1 LICTISFVEVA
12 TAMPNFTVE
21 QIRKIMDDTDNIRSM
36 SVIAHV
42 DHGKSTLTDSLICK
56 AGIISAKAAGDAR
69 FTDTRADE
77 QERGVT
83 IKSTGVSLYFEH
95 DEEDG
100 KGSKPHLINLIDS
113 PGHVDFSS
121 EVTAALRITDG
132 AMVVVDCIEGCAVQT
147 ETVLRQS
154 LQERVK
160 PCLFVNKVDRCILEL
175 QMEPEDMYS
184 RFRKAIEDVNVII
197 ATYHDELMGDVQV
210 SPDKG
215 TVAFGSGLHGW
226 GFNVERFAKIYAAK
240 MGVDK
245 EKMMKRLWGDNFFNA
260 KKKTWTNV
268 QQPEG
273 CTEAL
278 PRAFCQF
285 IMTPINQLMR
295 AIMDDHKEKYEKMM
309 TTLGI
314 TLKGDDRSLTGK
326 PLMKR
331 TMQIWINAA
340 DTLLSMIVTRLPS
353 PRMAQKY
360 RVENLYEGPMDDA
373 AAKAIRACDRD
384 GPLMMYVSKM
394 IPTSDKGRF
403 YAFGRVFSGTIATG
417 QKVRIQGPH
426 YKPGS
431 KEDLNVKNVQRTVLM
446 MGRTT
451 EQIADVPCGNT
462 VALVGIDGYLLKSG
476 TITNLDDA
484 HNIADMKYSVSPVVK
499 VAVKVKDGKDLP
511 KLVEGLKK
519 LSKSDPLVVC
529 TTEESGEH
537 VIAGCGELHVEICL
551 KDLREE
557 YAQCDFTVSDPVV
570 SYRETVTDESNVVCL
585 AKSPNKHNRI
595 YLKAEPMDEE
605 LNKAI
610 EDGKCGPK
618 ADPKERATKLKTDF
632 SWDENAARK
641 IWCWGPET
649 DGANVVVDV
658 TQGVQYLLEIK
669 EHVTSAF
676 QWATKEGPLCE
687 ENMRGIRYNIQDVTL
702 HTDAIHRGAG
712 QIMPPTRRACFA
724 AEMTAKPTLQ
734 EPMFLVEITC
744 PQEAMSG
751 VYNAIN
757 LRRGVVFE
765 ENPREGTPLIQ
776 SKAHLPV
783 SESFG
788 FVAALR
794 QATSGQAF
802 PQCVFSH
809 WENLSGDCM
818 SVGSKMEEL
827 VLNIRKR
834 KNLKVEMPKLGD
846 YLDKL

>member
-1 LICTISFVEVA
+1 
-12 TAMPNFTVE
+12 MPNFTVQ
-21 QIRKIMDDTDNIRSM
+21 QIRSIMDDTDNIRSM

-95 DEEDG
+95 ENEDG
-100 KGSKPHLINLIDS
+100 SGTQPHLINLIDS

-132 AMVVVDCIEGCAVQT
+132 ALVVVDCIEGCAVQT

-154 LQERVK
+154 LAERVK

-197 ATYHDELMGDVQV
+197 ATYNDEMMGDQQV
-210 SPDKG
+210 APEKG

-245 EKMMKRLWGDNFFNA
+245 EKMMKRLWGDSFFNA

-268 QQPEG
+268 MQPEG
-273 CTEAL
+273 CDSPL

-295 AIMDDHKEKYEKMM
+295 AIMDDQKEKYEKMM
-309 TTLGI
+309 GTLGI
-314 TLKGDDRSLTGK
+314 VLKGDDKALQGK

-340 DTLLSMIVTRLPS
+340 DTLLSMIVTKLPS
-353 PRMAQKY
+353 PRVAQKY
-360 RVENLYEGPMDDA
+360 RVENLYEGPMDDE
-373 AAKAIRACDRD
+373 AAKAIRSCDKD

-394 IPTSDKGRF
+394 VPTNDKGRF
-403 YAFGRVFSGTIATG
+403 YAFGRVFSGTVATG

-426 YKPGS
+426 YKVGGR
-431 KEDLNVKNVQRTVLM
+431 EDLSIKNIQRTVLM

-451 EQIADVPCGNT
+451 EQIPDVPCGNT
-462 VALVGIDGYLLKSG
+462 VALVGIDQYILKSG
-476 TITNLDDA
+476 TLTTLDTA
-484 HNIADMKYSVSPVVK
+484 HNIRCMKYSVSPVVK
-499 VAVKVKDGKDLP
+499 VAVKVKDGKELP

-557 YAQCDFTVSDPVV
+557 YAQCEFTVSDPVV
-570 SYRETVTDESNVVCL
+570 SYRETVNELSSQICL
-585 AKSPNKHNRI
+585 AKSPNKHNRL
-595 YLKAEPMDEE
+595 YFTAEPMSDE
-605 LNKAI
+605 LCMAI

-618 ADPKERATKLKTDF
+618 TEPKERCKFMREKF
-632 SWDENAARK
+632 EWDENAARK

-649 DGANVVVDV
+649 EGANLVVDQ
-658 TQGVQYLLEIK
+658 TTGVQYLIEIK
-669 EHVTSAF
+669 EHVNSAF
-676 QWATKEGPLCE
+676 QWASKEGPLCE
-687 ENMRGIRYNIQDVTL
+687 ENMRGIRFNICDVTL
-702 HTDAIHRGAG
+702 HTDSIHRGAG
-712 QIMPPTRRACFA
+712 QIMPPTRRVCFA
-724 AEMTAKPTLQ
+724 AELTAKPTMQ
-734 EPMFLVEITC
+734 EPIFLVEITC

-751 VYNAIN
+751 VYNCMN
-757 LRRGVVFE
+757 LRRGCVFE

-776 SKAHLPV
+776 VKAHLPV

-802 PQCVFSH
+802 PQCVFDH
-809 WENLSGDCM
+809 WENLQGEALEE
-818 SVGSKMEEL
+818 GSKL
-827 VLNIRKR
+827 QTLILATRKR
-834 KNLKVEMPKLGD
+834 KNIKVEMPKLGD

>member
-1 LICTISFVEVA
+1 
-12 TAMPNFTVE
+12 M
-21 QIRKIMDDTDNIRSM
+21 
-36 SVIAHV
+36 
-42 DHGKSTLTDSLICK
+42 G
-56 AGIISAKAAGDAR
+56 
-69 FTDTRADE
+69 
-77 QERGVT
+77 
-83 IKSTGVSLYFEH
+83 Y
-95 DEEDG
+95 
-100 KGSKPHLINLIDS
+100 LINLIDS

-184 RFRKAIEDVNVII
+184 RFRKAVEDVNVII
-197 ATYHDELMGDVQV
+197 ATYNDELMGDVQV
-210 SPDKG
+210 KPEMG

-226 GFNVERFAKIYAAK
+226 GFNVERFANIYAKK
-240 MGVDK
+240 MGMDK
-245 EKMMKRLWGDNFFNA
+245 DKMMKRLWGDSFFNS

-273 CTEAL
+273 VTEPL

-285 IMTPINQLMR
+285 IMGPINQLMR
-295 AIMDDHKEKYEKMM
+295 AIMNDDTEKYEKMM

-314 TLKGDDRSLTGK
+314 VLKGDEKQLTGK

-340 DTLLSMIVTRLPS
+340 DTLLSMIVTKLPS
-353 PRMAQKY
+353 PRVAQKY

-373 AAKAIRACDRD
+373 AANAIRACDPA
-384 GPLMMYVSKM
+384 GSLMMYVSKM
-394 IPTSDKGRF
+394 VPTSDKGRF

-431 KEDLNVKNVQRTVLM
+431 KEDLNIKSIQRTVLM

-451 EQIADVPCGNT
+451 EQIVDVPCGNT
-462 VALVGIDGYLLKSG
+462 VALVGVDGYILKSG
-476 TITNLDDA
+476 TITTIEDC

-499 VAVKVKDGKDLP
+499 VSVKVKDGKDLP

-557 YAQCDFTVSDPVV
+557 YAQCDFIMSDPGV
-570 SYRETVTDESNVVCL
+570 SYRETVNATSSKTAL

-595 YLKAEPMDEE
+595 YLEAEPLDEE
-605 LNKAI
+605 LSKAI
-610 EDGKCGPK
+610 EDGKAGPK
-618 ADPKERATKLKTDF
+618 AEAKERKKLLKEKF
-632 SWDENAARK
+632 SWDDNEAVK
-641 IWCWGPET
+641 IWCFGPET
-649 DGANVVVDV
+649 TGPNIVVDV
-658 TQGVQYLLEIK
+658 TQGVQYLNEIK
-669 EHVTSAF
+669 EHVNSAF

-687 ENMRGIRYNIQDVTL
+687 ENMRGIRFNITDVTL
-702 HTDAIHRGAG
+702 HADAIHRGAG
-712 QIMPPTRRACFA
+712 QIMPPTRRCCFA

-734 EPMFLVEITC
+734 EPVFLVEITC

-751 VYNAIN
+751 VYNCMN
-757 LRRGVVFE
+757 LRRGCVFE
-765 ENPREGTPLIQ
+765 ENPREGTPLLQ
-776 SKAHLPV
+776 VKAHLPV
-783 SESFG
+783 AESFG

-794 QATSGQAF
+794 QQTSGQAF
-802 PQCVFSH
+802 PQCVFDH
-809 WENLSGDCM
+809 WDNMPGNAMEAG
-818 SVGSKMEEL
+818 GKMQEL
-827 VLNIRKR
+827 CLAVRKR
-834 KNLKVEMPKLGD
+834 KNIKVEIPALGD

>member
-1 LICTISFVEVA
+1 
-12 TAMPNFTVE
+12 MPNFSVD
-21 QIRKIMDDTDNIRSM
+21 QIRTIMDKTEMIRSM

-83 IKSTGVSLYFEH
+83 IKSTGVCLYFEH
-95 DEEDG
+95 DEDDG
-100 KGSKPHLINLIDS
+100 KGVTAHLINLIDS

-147 ETVLRQS
+147 ETVLRQA

-184 RFRKAIEDVNVII
+184 RFRQAIENVNVII
-197 ATYHDELMGDVQV
+197 ATYNDALMGDIQV
-210 SPDKG
+210 GPEKG

-226 GFNVERFAKIYAAK
+226 GFNVERFAKIYAGK

-245 EKMMKRLWGDNFFNA
+245 EKMMKRLWGDSFFNA

-273 CTEAL
+273 CTEPL

-295 AIMDDHKEKYEKMM
+295 AIMNDDKEKYEKMM
-309 TTLGI
+309 GTLGI
-314 TLKGDDRSLTGK
+314 VLKGDDKQLTGK

-340 DTLLSMIVTRLPS
+340 DTLLSMIASKLPS
-353 PRMAQKY
+353 PVVAQKY
-360 RVENLYEGPMDDA
+360 RVENLYEGPMDDE
-373 AAKAIRACDRD
+373 AAKAMRSCARD
-384 GPLMMYVSKM
+384 GPLMMYISKM
-394 IPTSDKGRF
+394 VPTSDKGRF
-403 YAFGRVFSGTIATG
+403 YAFGRIFSGTVATG
-417 QKVRIQGPH
+417 QKVRIQGPN
-426 YKPGS
+426 YKPGGKS
-431 KEDLNVKNVQRTVLM
+431 DLNIKSIQRTVLM
-446 MGRTT
+446 MGRST
-451 EQIADVPCGNT
+451 EQVADVPCGNT
-462 VALVGIDGYLLKSG
+462 VALVGIDQYLLKSG
-476 TITNLDDA
+476 TITTIEDA

-499 VAVKVKDGKDLP
+499 VAVKPKDGKDLP

-551 KDLREE
+551 KDLRDE
-557 YAQCDFTVSDPVV
+557 YAQCEFTVSDPVV
-570 SYRETVTDESNVVCL
+570 SYRETVGQLSSQTCL

-595 YLKAEPMDEE
+595 YMTAEPMCDE
-605 LNKAI
+605 LCKDI
-610 EDGKCGPK
+610 EEGKLGPK
-618 ADPKERATKLKTDF
+618 AEAKERARGLREKYE
-632 SWDENAARK
+632 WDENTARK

-649 DGANVVVDV
+649 DGANVVVDATV
-658 TQGVQYLLEIK
+658 AIQYLNEIK

-676 QWATKEGPLCE
+676 QWTTKEGPLCE
-687 ENMRGIRYNIQDVTL
+687 ENMRGVRFNIMDCTL
-702 HTDAIHRGAG
+702 HTDTIHRGAG
-712 QIMPPTRRACFA
+712 QIMPPTRRVCFA
-724 AEMTAKPTLQ
+724 AELTAKPTLQ
-734 EPMFLVEITC
+734 EPIFLVEITC

-751 VYNAIN
+751 VYNCMN
-757 LRRGVVFE
+757 LRRGCIYE
-765 ENPREGTPLIQ
+765 ENPREGTPLVQ
-776 SKAHLPV
+776 VKAHLPV

-809 WENLSGDCM
+809 WENLQGDCM
-818 SVGSKMEEL
+818 VPGKMEDL
-827 VLNIRKR
+827 ILAVRKR
-834 KNLKVEMPKLGD
+834 KNIKVEMPKLAD
-846 YLDKL
+846 YHDKL